1 MREEWTYVLITPYSI
16 LKSRTGGI
24 LGRLLS
30 TPEVELVG
38 ARMLFP
44 SDALVEA
51 FLETLNGSGLAP
63 KLIDLLNTYCRT
75 HLGPN
80 NNLGLPNRLQ
90 MLLFRG
96 RDATAA
102 LNRRIGSL
110 MEERVHGDTLCGTF
124 GDYLEHKD
132 GRPLYFE
139 PGVLHAP
146 NAETARRQLEV
157 LAQFADNEGGIYQGS
172 LPDLGPDEGEETLVL
187 IKPDSF
193 RKASSRP
200 GQIMDMFSRSGCYLT
215 AMDLMRMSISQAEQF
230 YAPLREQLSQRA
242 QPRLVATLGAA
253 LPETLGFRP
262 SQNSINRVA
271 ELLKTDQARHEFGAI
286 IKFMTGLDPDLVTDP
301 DEREQPS
308 RVRCLALLYRGHDAI
323 RKVRAILGT
332 HDPRTAADGTVRS
345 EFGFDFM
352 QNGAHASATPEDVAR
367 ERKIIGIYP
376 EGPSTVVPLIKAY
389 LVRQ

>member
-1 MREEWTYVLITPYSI
+1 MRRLHLYTAREVATPAFFALFVTTFLLFTSQLLRIGEAVFGQGLSAVDFVAILALLFPRFLVFTVPISVLV
-16 LKSRTGGI
+16 GVVAG
-24 LGRLLS
+24 LGR
-30 TPEVELVG
+30 
-38 ARMLFP
+38 M
-44 SDALVEA
+44 SDDAEILALESAGMSVA
-51 FLETLNGSGLAP
+51 SLWP
-63 KLIDLLNTYCRT
+63 
-75 HLGPN
+75 GPIG
-80 NNLGLPNRLQ
+80 LGLV
-90 MLLFRG
+90 
-96 RDATAA
+96 AA
-102 LNRRIGSL
+102 L
-110 MEERVHGDTLCGTF
+110 GT
-124 GDYLEHKD
+124 
-132 GRPLYFE
+132 
-139 PGVLHAP
+139 
-146 NAETARRQLEV
+146 
-157 LAQFADNEGGIYQGS
+157 
-172 LPDLGPDEGEETLVL
+172 
-187 IKPDSF
+187 
-193 RKASSRP
+193 
-200 GQIMDMFSRSGCYLT
+200 
-215 AMDLMRMSISQAEQF
+215 
-230 YAPLREQLSQRA
+230 
-242 QPRLVATLGAA
+242 A

-352 QNGAHASATPEDVAR
+352 QNGAHASATPEDVVR